1 MATNYFYHLLQE
13 LTLKFYMLASPA
25 WPTHC
30 LSRPGIK
37 FCLPLACWMT
47 LGNLPTFSVL
57 QFSLWKQRDAS
68 PHFDN
73 LMGKLNE
80 VTLEKCEG
88 HTYLYQ
94 ILPATVLGKF
104 FSLDFHDNRHSRF
117 SSYFSGYSFAVT
129 LQAPPPLQN
138 PLGVGVPWGSLLG
151 MPLFLVEGWLGDWI
165 PSKTS
170 GPSSCMKAR
179 PLFHGSQYLQATST
193 HIGTTETSHS
203 ACSKLNTS
211 FPCPKIRRQCPGSL
225 FFPGQRGTW
234 KPPFRLPSLPSSYYP
249 SNPCVPSFLPL

>member
-1 MATNYFYHLLQE
+1 MATYYFYHLLQE

-73 LMGKLNE
+73 LMGKLTE
-80 VTLEKCEG
+80 MTLEKCEG
-88 HTYLYQ
+88 HIYLYQ

-104 FSLDFHDNRHSRF
+104 FSLDFHDNRHPRF
-117 SSYFSGYSFAVT
+117 SSHFSGYSFAVT
-129 LQAPPPLQN
+129 LQAPPPLQVLRSWCALEFSLRHPSVPWWGVTCWLN
-138 PLGVGVPWGSLLG
+138 PLQDLRSQQLHEGQTSL
-151 MPLFLVEGWLGDWI
+151 PWI
-165 PSKTS
+165 PIFT
-170 GPSSCMKAR
+170 GH
-179 PLFHGSQYLQATST
+179 L
-193 HIGTTETSHS
+193 HS
-203 ACSKLNTS
+203 D
-211 FPCPKIRRQCPGSL
+211 GY
-225 FFPGQRGTW
+225 FFGD
-234 KPPFRLPSLPSSYYP
+234 F
-249 SNPCVPSFLPL
+249 